1 MNTGGA
7 MAHIPPAPRFLQ
19 KKHRACCRNGRKK
32 LHLHTN
38 GQTKHTMATNTTYRT
53 DPAHAVQAQIRCAL
67 LTFAPLPLKF
77 HNTYQLPS
85 NLPATAGRR
94 RMTQHGRT
102 ARLRISDNR
111 PRLTEG
117 VRNGADNRLQL
128 TEGVRNGADNRPRQ
142 SSATHRRGTE
152 RRGQSSA
159 THRRDTERRGQ
170 SSATSRRGTEWR
182 GQSSAAHRRGTERRG
197 QSSAR
202 TGNYGKPQNNTLWQ
216 NKSNLSD

>member
-67 LTFAPLPLKF
+67 LTFAPPPLKF

-111 PRLTEG
+111 PRLP
-117 VRNGADNRLQL
+117 
-128 TEGVRNGADNRPRQ
+128 EGVRNGADNRPRL
-142 SSATHRRGTE
+142 TE
-152 RRGQSSA
+152 GV
-159 THRRDTERRGQ
+159 GY
-170 SSATSRRGTEWR
+170 GM
-182 GQSSAAHRRGTERRG
+182 
-197 QSSAR
+197 AR
-202 TGNYGKPQNNTLWQ
+202 TIVCNSPKGYGTARTIVRNSPKGYGMARTIVCNSPKGYGMARTIVCNSPKGYGTARTIVRKDRELWQ
-216 NKSNLSD
+216 TSK